1 MRLSLRASL
10 TLLTALTVACGA
22 AKQEDA
28 DLLDEVS
35 PDEVNELIQKGDI
48 PVEQVEPEDEASD
61 LQGALNNKKDEENPD
76 VFPFTVK
83 PRRESLIE
91 AALPKDVE
99 IKVYRVNPKKKKGP
113 VTQEH
118 MDVFYKG
125 QRVYTWLVSAGCNCM
140 KYPTSGAP
148 YMASTNPG
156 TYKINS
162 RSRYHRST
170 VFGGA
175 KMEYAMFFDGG
186 RAVHATYGRDHL
198 AKLGQPDSGGCVRNA
213 EQHAAALWN
222 LVDAV
227 GPAKTRVIVADVQDK
242 VQMFKL
248 TNLPP
253 LSERPAPKG
262 IPAPADAPVVTP
274 TPGVIPPA
282 AAVPTDTN
290 DATPTVANTDAA
302 AAAESL
308 N

>member
-1 MRLSLRASL
+1 MRLSLL
-10 TLLTALTVACGA
+10 TPFALLTVLVVACGA

-28 DLLDEVS
+28 ELLEETS
-35 PDEVNELIQKGDI
+35 PDQVNEMINNGEI
-48 PVEQVEPEDEASD
+48 PVEKVEPEESAD
-61 LQGALNNKKDEENPD
+61 LEGAIKNNNEEENPE

-83 PRRESLIE
+83 PRRESLVE
-91 AALPKDVE
+91 AAMPKDVE
-99 IKVYRVNPKKKKGP
+99 IKVYRVNPKKKKGA

-227 GPAKTRVIVADVQDK
+227 GPAKTRIIVADVQDK
-242 VQMFKL
+242 VQMFPL
-248 TNLPP
+248 TNLPT
-253 LSERPAPKG
+253 LDKRPAPKG
-262 IPAPADAPVVTP
+262 IPAPADAPAP
-274 TPGVIPPA
+274 APAPGVIPPA
-282 AAVPTDTN
+282 AAAPTDD
-290 DATPTVANTDAA
+290 DATPTVATTEAA
-302 AAAESL
+302 LAADGL